1 MRPWAAKARNSPCT
15 KCAQALVV
23 DTVLC
28 PSFLSTL
35 QDLPL
40 PLYRHP
46 PLSYPQYPPFLSTNH
61 PRIASTSIRQIT
73 TSFTSSPPAP
83 NPLARA
89 PPVAELGAARHRD
102 AAHRTS
108 HITTHPRLPIAC
120 PPLHLRYQPIPV
132 LPPPRDTELNYTH
145 YHNTNHDKV
154 LTHHHPL
161 ISYLKTRERRP
172 QSPTAARRQLRVA
185 RSNSLRRQRT
195 PAPTRARIC
204 SHGPASAEHV
214 GNALENVGEMHYWHT
229 PCVVNVL
236 CR

>member
-108 HITTHPRLPIAC
+108 HITILDFQLLVHPSIFATSQSLSC
-120 PPLHLRYQPIPV
+120 LHPATRSSTTLTTTIPTTTKYS
-132 LPPPRDTELNYTH
+132 LTTTRS
-145 YHNTNHDKV
+145 YH
-154 LTHHHPL
+154 
-161 ISYLKTRERRP
+161 I
-172 QSPTAARRQLRVA
+172 
-185 RSNSLRRQRT
+185 
-195 PAPTRARIC
+195 
-204 SHGPASAEHV
+204 
-214 GNALENVGEMHYWHT
+214 
-229 PCVVNVL
+229 
-236 CR
+236 